1 MYKQK
6 EIAVY
11 WMTKFVMLF
20 FFSFMLVN
28 CKTVA
33 ETEPVAKVTNPREQF
48 KNLFHE
54 AMSEKMIGNY
64 DKAIVLFEQCL
75 TLENENGAVY
85 FALSDIYKIQG
96 NAVKAIQ
103 TGVAAYQSDN
113 TNKWYALNLAQL
125 YYMVGEYKKSA
136 DYFDI
141 GLDEEEQN
149 LELKYM
155 YAEVLIASKQY
166 EKAIQVINDIQI
178 ETGKIVELTVV
189 VYDLYNMLGE
199 TEKANAEIRT
209 LLDENTSDDEVRMKL
224 GVWYYGQDKFEEG
237 KKLGEELIQIHP
249 EHGEGYFLAADGELR
264 LKNTKKAF
272 DLYAAGFSKADISL
286 ERKLEIIWTLS
297 SKPFERNN
305 PDAKIAEAGLQK
317 LFDLIY
323 DESLKNETLHTYYGG
338 FLMSQG
344 NTQGALKQYKI
355 VCNLNASDFT
365 FWSNLLMLENDLNAF
380 EDLFTDAQKALE
392 LFPNQPVFYKH
403 AGVGAYETRRFNE
416 AEEFL
421 ILGKDLVVNN
431 TELLSDFYTHL
442 GIMYCAQQKY
452 TEGYAQ
458 FDQAKKVHT
467 SGAKVYG
474 IEVIYLLEENK
485 IQQAE
490 AAIQTGLSI
499 NPEDAVVLHAQG
511 LIYLRKKEYSK
522 ALSVFEKAVM
532 YDIKNGDFFESY
544 GDALFL
550 TGEKEMA
557 IEVWIEAQKLGN
569 NSPVLEKKIANKNYY
584 EN

>member
-1 MYKQK
+1 MNDLKK
-6 EIAVY
+6 IAANG
-11 WMTKFVMLF
+11 MTKFVMLV
-20 FFSFMLVN
+20 FFSLALVN
-28 CKTVA
+28 CKTA
-33 ETEPVAKVTNPREQF
+33 EETEPVAKVTNPREQF
-48 KNLFHE
+48 KTLFHE

-64 DKAIVLFEQCL
+64 DKAILLFEQCL
-75 TLENENGAVY
+75 TLENQNGAVY
-85 FALSDIYKIQG
+85 FALSDLYKIQG

-103 TGVAAYQSDN
+103 NGLSAYQTDN

-141 GLDEEEQN
+141 ALDEEEQN

-166 EKAIQVINDIQI
+166 EKAIEVINDIQI

-199 TEKANAEIRT
+199 TEKANAEISS
-209 LLDENTSDDEVRMKL
+209 LLDENKEDDEVRIKL

-237 KKLGEELIQIHP
+237 KKLGEELMQIHP

-264 LKNTKKAF
+264 MKNTQKAF
-272 DLYAAGFSKADISL
+272 DLYAAGFGKADISL
-286 ERKLEIIWTLS
+286 ERKLEIIWSLS

-305 PDAKIAEAGLQK
+305 PDAKIAEAGLKK

-323 DESLKNETLHTYYGG
+323 DESLQNETLHTYYGS

-344 NTQGALKQYKI
+344 NTREALKQFKI

-380 EDLFTDAQKALE
+380 EDLYTDAQKALE
-392 LFPNQPVFYKH
+392 LFPSQPVFYKH
-403 AGVGAYETRRFNE
+403 AGVGAYETGRFDA

-421 ILGKDLVVNN
+421 ILGRDLVVNN
-431 TELLSDFYTHL
+431 NELLADFYTHL
-442 GIMYCAQQKY
+442 GIMYCYQKKY
-452 TEGYAQ
+452 SEGYAQ
-458 FDQAKKVHT
+458 FEQAKIVYS
-467 SGAKVYG
+467 SGVKVYG
-474 IEVIYLLEENK
+474 IEVIFLLEENK

-490 AAIQTGLSI
+490 AAIQVGLSI
-499 NPEDAVVLHAQG
+499 NPEDAVVLHSQG
-511 LIYLRKKEYSK
+511 LIYIRKKEYSK
-522 ALSVFEKAVM
+522 ALSVFERAVM
-532 YDIKNGDFFESY
+532 YDIKNGEFFESY

-550 TGEKEMA
+550 TGEKEKA
-557 IEVWIEAQKLGN
+557 FEVWSEAQKLGN
-569 NSPVLEKKIANKNYY
+569 NSPLLEKKIANKNYY